1 MQASIAPTYL
11 RPLFGTLCCGLILA
25 SGLVRANE
33 STPSPAARAAAAAA
47 AEASQER
54 PAVPDA
60 RVSVQVSEDDSNRIE
75 ETRVRG
81 QTQKVTV
88 QPKNSKLPG
97 YEIIM
102 GDGGRDLSAS
112 PGSARTA
119 VGQRVWNVIKF

>member
-1 MQASIAPTYL
+1 MQSFTT
-11 RPLFGTLCCGLILA
+11 PLPPLYRALICGLTLA
-25 SGLVRANE
+25 CGLAQANE
-33 STPSPAARAAAAAA
+33 SAPSPAARAAAAAA

-54 PAVPDA
+54 PAVAEA